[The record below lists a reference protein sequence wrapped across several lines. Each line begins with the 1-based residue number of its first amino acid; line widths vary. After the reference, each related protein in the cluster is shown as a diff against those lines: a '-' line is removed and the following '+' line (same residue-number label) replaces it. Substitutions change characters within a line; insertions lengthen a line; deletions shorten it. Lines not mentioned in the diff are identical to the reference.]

1 MRLND
6 LLMNIQDIRE
16 RNEAQVLTS
25 SPMIFFIDPTQVLS
39 PVLFLLEYAT
49 LILDPY

>member
-1 MRLND
+1 MRLSD

-16 RNEAQVLTS
+16 RNEAQVLTF
-25 SPMIFFIDPTQVLS
+25 SPMTFLLTQILS